1 MWMADRD
8 ELGDRPVGVT
18 IAGAGEPEWRG
29 AGRFHLPRLQQ
40 DLELDV
46 ECAALRDLSTEG
58 RSTVTLAWQGGRE
71 HEDVRIGATNRS
83 SKGMMIEIFR
93 DVRIKFAGSDRA
105 KGTFEEYKDAS
116 LSSSCSFGTYSV
128 DPATNKVTMKI
139 DRSTFP
145 NYDDTTQV
153 RAYELKGN
161 ILSWKVPAR
170 PDGSIPI
177 TVLRRIPH

>member
-1 MWMADRD
+1 MTARILSLIAIVASAVSSMHAQVGTTNPFVGSWKLIAADKLLPDGTRVADYGVQPHGMAIFTAD
-8 ELGDRPVGVT
+8 G
-18 IAGAGEPEWRG
+18 
-29 AGRFHLPRLQQ
+29 H
-40 DLELDV
+40 
-46 ECAALRDLSTEG
+46 
-58 RSTVTLAWQGGRE
+58 
-71 HEDVRIGATNRS
+71 
-83 SKGMMIEIFR
+83 MMIEVFR

-128 DPATNKVTMKI
+128 DPATSKVTMKI

-145 NYDDTTQV
+145 NYDYTTQV
-153 RAYELKGN
+153 RAYELKGD

-177 TVLRRIPH
+177 TVLRRIPQ